1 MKKLLLCFLVFLVG
15 SVGATPKF
23 VPKSELKPD
32 EFQRRTALVIGQV
45 LESFHYTKPEIN
57 DELSAMAFDRYLET
71 LDANRAFFTQV
82 DIRQLDHYRDEFDDS
97 LHNGL
102 LDPAY
107 TIFKHFRDKVENRIA
122 FAVSLVRFNDFDF
135 SLDETYHIDREK
147 APWATDD
154 FVLDDLWR
162 KRVKNDVLSLRLS
175 GETKDIEKKLI
186 RRYENIRNRV
196 QQMTSADI
204 FQAFV
209 NAVTLSIEPHTTYM
223 SPRSS
228 ENFDIGMRLSLQ
240 GIGAVLRGKDEY
252 TEVVKTVI
260 GGPAA
265 RSGKIKSGDRIVG
278 VAQGD
283 KGEMLDV
290 IGWRLDDVVDKIRGP
305 KGSTVRLQVLPKGE
319 DSGRTKEL
327 ALVRDQIKLEDSA
340 AKSDVIEVDNLK
352 LGVIEIPG
360 FYRDFSGAASGTDD
374 FRSTTR
380 DVRELLTKLEA
391 EKVNGI
397 IIDLRQNGGG
407 SLTEATELTGLFI
420 DKGPV
425 VQVKDSNGNV
435 ELERDQDP
443 GIAYRG
449 PLMVLVDRN
458 SASASEIFAGAMQD
472 YQRALIVGEPT
483 FGKGTVQTLVDL
495 QRYLRTEKDLGR
507 LRLTMAQ
514 FFRVQGD
521 STQHRGVIPDVV
533 FPTSFGAKEHGERA
547 LEHALP
553 WASIEPAIR
562 PRPTIFP
569 IEKLRAI
576 SEQRIQQDP
585 GFAFLIDQEKRIAEL
600 RDLKVLS
607 LKESVRQAELDQR
620 EEEQL
625 ESLNRLRAYRGLG
638 ALESLDEQEEL
649 ADQDKDPEGIKKIML
664 EEAARVMSDWIV
676 NQPVIAASESQALFR

>member
-135 SLDETYHIDREK
+135 SLDETYQIDREK

-360 FYRDFSGAASGTDD
+360 FYRDFNGAASGTDD

-585 GFAFLIDQEKRIAEL
+585 GFAFLIDQEKRISEL

-607 LKESVRQAELDQR
+607 LKESVRQAELDLR

>member
-135 SLDETYHIDREK
+135 SLDETYQIDREK
-147 APWATDD
+147 APWAADD

-252 TEVVKTVI
+252 T
-260 GGPAA
+260 
-265 RSGKIKSGDRIVG
+265 
-278 VAQGD
+278 
-283 KGEMLDV
+283 
-290 IGWRLDDVVDKIRGP
+290 
-305 KGSTVRLQVLPKGE
+305 
-319 DSGRTKEL
+319 
-327 ALVRDQIKLEDSA
+327 
-340 AKSDVIEVDNLK
+340 
-352 LGVIEIPG
+352 
-360 FYRDFSGAASGTDD
+360 
-374 FRSTTR
+374 
-380 DVRELLTKLEA
+380 
-391 EKVNGI
+391 
-397 IIDLRQNGGG
+397 
-407 SLTEATELTGLFI
+407 
-420 DKGPV
+420 
-425 VQVKDSNGNV
+425 
-435 ELERDQDP
+435 
-443 GIAYRG
+443 
-449 PLMVLVDRN
+449 
-458 SASASEIFAGAMQD
+458 
-472 YQRALIVGEPT
+472 
-483 FGKGTVQTLVDL
+483 
-495 QRYLRTEKDLGR
+495 
-507 LRLTMAQ
+507 
-514 FFRVQGD
+514 
-521 STQHRGVIPDVV
+521 
-533 FPTSFGAKEHGERA
+533 
-547 LEHALP
+547 
-553 WASIEPAIR
+553 
-562 PRPTIFP
+562 
-569 IEKLRAI
+569 
-576 SEQRIQQDP
+576 
-585 GFAFLIDQEKRIAEL
+585 
-600 RDLKVLS
+600 
-607 LKESVRQAELDQR
+607 
-620 EEEQL
+620 
-625 ESLNRLRAYRGLG
+625 
-638 ALESLDEQEEL
+638 
-649 ADQDKDPEGIKKIML
+649 
-664 EEAARVMSDWIV
+664 
-676 NQPVIAASESQALFR
+676 

>member
-45 LESFHYTKPEIN
+45 LESFHYTKPQIN

-82 DIRQLDHYRDEFDDS
+82 DLRQLDHYRDEFDDS

-135 SLDETYHIDREK
+135 SLDETYQIDREK
-147 APWATDD
+147 APWAADD

-278 VAQGD
+278 VAQGE

-340 AKSDVIEVDNLK
+340 AKSEVIEVDNLK

-360 FYRDFSGAASGTDD
+360 FYRDFNGAASGTDD

-521 STQHRGVIPDVV
+521 STQHRGVVPDVV

-569 IEKLRAI
+569 IEKLRAM
-576 SEQRIQQDP
+576 SEQRIQHDP

-600 RDLKVLS
+600 SDLKVLS

-625 ESLNRLRAYRGLG
+625 ESLNRLRAHRGLG

-649 ADQDKDPEGIKKIML
+649 ADQDKDPEGIRKIML

>member
-1 MKKLLLCFLVFLVG
+1 
-15 SVGATPKF
+15 
-23 VPKSELKPD
+23 
-32 EFQRRTALVIGQV
+32 
-45 LESFHYTKPEIN
+45 
-57 DELSAMAFDRYLET
+57 
-71 LDANRAFFTQV
+71 
-82 DIRQLDHYRDEFDDS
+82 
-97 LHNGL
+97 
-102 LDPAY
+102 
-107 TIFKHFRDKVENRIA
+107 
-122 FAVSLVRFNDFDF
+122 
-135 SLDETYHIDREK
+135 
-147 APWATDD
+147 
-154 FVLDDLWR
+154 
-162 KRVKNDVLSLRLS
+162 
-175 GETKDIEKKLI
+175 
-186 RRYENIRNRV
+186 
-196 QQMTSADI
+196 
-204 FQAFV
+204 
-209 NAVTLSIEPHTTYM
+209 M

-278 VAQGD
+278 VAQGE

-360 FYRDFSGAASGTDD
+360 FYRDFNGAASGTDD

-443 GIAYRG
+443 GSAYRG

-521 STQHRGVIPDVV
+521 STQHRGVVPDVV

-569 IEKLRAI
+569 IEKLRAM
-576 SEQRIQQDP
+576 SERRIQHDP

-625 ESLNRLRAYRGLG
+625 ESLNRLRAHRGLG

>member
-45 LESFHYTKPEIN
+45 LESFHYTKPEID

-82 DIRQLDHYRDEFDDS
+82 DLRQLDHYRDEFDDS

-135 SLDETYHIDREK
+135 SLDETYQIDREK

-175 GETKDIEKKLI
+175 GDTKDIEKKLI

-360 FYRDFSGAASGTDD
+360 FYRDFNGAASGTDD

-521 STQHRGVIPDVV
+521 STQHRGVVPDVV

-569 IEKLRAI
+569 IEKLREI
-576 SEQRIQQDP
+576 SEQRIQHDP
-585 GFAFLIDQEKRIAEL
+585 GFAFLIEQEKRIAKL

-625 ESLNRLRAYRGLG
+625 ESLNRLRAHRGLG

-649 ADQDKDPEGIKKIML
+649 ADQGKDPEGIKKIML
-664 EEAARVMSDWIV
+664 EEAARVMSDWII